1 MKLLLDQNISY
12 RVVKNISG
20 VYPNVRHVSSLGLLN
35 EEDLLIWNFA
45 KDEDYTIVTFDS
57 DFYELQLTKGFP
69 PKIIW
74 LRFGNSTKSA
84 LTNFFLDRRETIEMF
99 LRDKEFEDA
108 GCLEFDSF

>member
-1 MKLLLDQNISY
+1 MRLLLDQNISY
-12 RVVKNISG
+12 RIVKNISDI
-20 VYPNVRHVSSLGLLN
+20 YPDIRHVSSLGMLN

-45 KDEDYTIVTFDS
+45 KDEGYTIVTFDA

-74 LRFGNSTKSA
+74 LRFGNSTRSE
-84 LTNFFLDRRETIEMF
+84 LTKFFLDKRKTIKMF
-99 LRDKEFEDA
+99 LEDKEFEDV